1 MENDKVEMMK
11 DSWGQGYTLSNPSDP
26 CNPWMHIKKIEIFD
40 KKISNDIVVIEFWA
54 EWNNK
59 NKFEDLD
66 ILSKC
71 QTYRVDVNEN
81 ESLKDKYD
89 ISSLPTLIVFND
101 GKEYKRFKANIMFE
115 LDATKKDIQ
124 KIIDDLILQKFR

>member
-1 MENDKVEMMK
+1 MN
-11 DSWGQGYTLSNPSDP
+11 
-26 CNPWMHIKKIEIFD
+26 KKFIVNNIFSFIIMTGILFLNSYQLYSQDFINAKIFD

-54 EWNNK
+54 EWNDK

-66 ILSKC
+66 RLNECKK
-71 QTYRVDVNEN
+71 YRVDVNEN

-101 GKEYKRFKANIMFE
+101 GEEHKRFKANIMFE